1 MCALTECEC
10 ATIEWSS
17 GVALSWHA
25 NTTASIIGSNLMNG
39 GGPELY
45 QKLIVVEDVD
55 PSRRWRPM
63 LVLGAATDEERRREA
78 ASRGL

>member
-1 MCALTECEC
+1 
-10 ATIEWSS
+10 
-17 GVALSWHA
+17 
-25 NTTASIIGSNLMNG
+25 MNG